1 MQEKYMVIDSLEGI
15 NSEIEKFG
23 NMIPQTEN
31 KELKQTLKEMRN
43 KCEMSQEQLAQ
54 IATAKNYYISVVK
67 LVLLTNKIAKITLI
81 KPVLN

>member
-54 IATAKNYYISVVK
+54 IATAKNYYVPAAQASEQEIQSLK
-67 LVLLTNKIAKITLI
+67 YIFH
-81 KPVLN
+81 

>member
-43 KCEMSQEQLAQ
+43 KCEMSQERLAQ
-54 IATAKNYYISVVK
+54 IATAKNYYVPAAQASEQEIQSVK
-67 LVLLTNKIAKITLI
+67 SIFQ
-81 KPVLN
+81 

>member
-43 KCEMSQEQLAQ
+43 KCEMSQEQLVQ
-54 IATAKNYYISVVK
+54 IATAKNYYVPAAQASEQEIQSVK
-67 LVLLTNKIAKITLI
+67 SIFQ
-81 KPVLN
+81 

>member
-1 MQEKYMVIDSLEGI
+1 MQEKYMVIDSLESI

-43 KCEMSQEQLAQ
+43 KCEMSQEQLVQ
-54 IATAKNYYISVVK
+54 IATSKNYYIPAALATEQEIQNVRSIFK
-67 LVLLTNKIAKITLI
+67 
-81 KPVLN
+81 

>member
-1 MQEKYMVIDSLEGI
+1 MQEKYMAIDSLEGI
-15 NSEIEKFG
+15 NSEIG

-54 IATAKNYYISVVK
+54 IATAKNYYVPAAQASEQEIQSVK
-67 LVLLTNKIAKITLI
+67 SIFQ
-81 KPVLN
+81 